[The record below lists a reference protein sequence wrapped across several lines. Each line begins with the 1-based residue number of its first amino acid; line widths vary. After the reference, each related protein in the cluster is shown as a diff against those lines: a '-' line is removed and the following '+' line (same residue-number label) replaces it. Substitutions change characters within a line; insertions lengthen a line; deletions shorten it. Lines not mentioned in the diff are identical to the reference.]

1 MLHIATELKGRD
13 QRATVAFLSSELS
26 EQLEGAIDWL
36 VIAIGTQHIPHYD
49 DSAAIPGQRDN
60 MQESPSIAHPRDT

>member
-26 EQLEGAIDWL
+26 EQLEGAID
-36 VIAIGTQHIPHYD
+36 
-49 DSAAIPGQRDN
+49 
-60 MQESPSIAHPRDT
+60 